1 MGRPPTTY
9 VGSYEQVEQQIQAT
23 ATGYTYTDSLL
34 AQILALLRG
43 AFEAGGSQARVEII
57 TYTNTGAQRLG
68 AQAQGVKAA
77 IIQNLSTD
85 PIPVSTDGSVAPG
98 VGTILNP
105 ATAANQAGG
114 SLPTGNVDLSRF
126 WVYIPTAGDKIAIY
140 EVV

>member
-9 VGSYEQVEQQIQAT
+9 VGSYEQVAQQVET
-23 ATGYTYTDSLL
+23 TGYTYTDSLL
-34 AQILALLRG
+34 AQLLALLRG
-43 AFEAGGSQARVEII
+43 AFEAGGSQGKIEVI
-57 TYTNTGAQRLG
+57 TYGSTGAQRLG
-68 AQAQGVKAA
+68 AQATAVKAA

-85 PIPVSTDGSVAPG
+85 PIPVHTDSSVAPG

-114 SLPTGNVDLSRF
+114 ALPTGNVDLSRF
-126 WVYIPTAGDKIAIY
+126 WVYVPTSGDRLAIY